1 MHNPLSHFENLKD
14 RPSSCLLSE
23 TVPFCQASEDGGNTG
38 FSGGMAR
45 MIGYARVSTNDQNLD
60 LQITALR
67 LAGCTKIYEDHG
79 VSGAIQ
85 KRRGLNAVLRSL
97 KRGDTLVVWRLDRLG
112 RSIRHLIDVIARLQT
127 RGVEFR
133 SITENIDTNS
143 AGGRMIFHVIAAMA
157 EFERSLIS
165 ERTIAGMQAARQR
178 GQHIGRRR
186 ALTVEQ
192 CEEVIHV
199 LNRDGESIADVAKR
213 YDVHPRTLRR
223 LIAEIPKC

>member
-1 MHNPLSHFENLKD
+1 
-14 RPSSCLLSE
+14 
-23 TVPFCQASEDGGNTG
+23 
-38 FSGGMAR
+38 

-60 LQITALR
+60 LQVNALR
-67 LAGCTKIYEDHG
+67 LAGCGNVFEDHG
-79 VSGAIQ
+79 ISGAKA
-85 KRRGLNAVLRSL
+85 KRRGLSAVLRSL

-112 RSIRHLIDVIARLQT
+112 RSIRHLIDVIARLQA

-165 ERTIAGMQAARQR
+165 ERTIAGMEAARQR

-186 ALTVEQ
+186 ALTSAQ
-192 CEEVIHV
+192 CEEAA
-199 LNRDGESIADVAKR
+199 LALDSGGESVVDVAKR
-213 YDVHPRTLRR
+213 YDIHPRTLRR
-223 LIAEIPKC
+223 LIAEASKI